1 MRVALIVAALFVVAT
16 GPAGAVERI
25 PAATLRQNLFA
36 SCFHTETDGWAVG
49 DLARM
54 FRTTDGGKSWERHDT
69 STGRSFVA
77 LSCPDAQHLWA
88 AGQLGEITHSTDGG
102 TTWTLQQTGVQRK
115 LLDIDFATLQHGLA
129 VGDYGT
135 LLRTDDGGTT
145 WARVP
150 IPHDITLPPD
160 VAEVVDPG
168 DVVLYAVA
176 FPDPEHAWVAGEFGV
191 ILASADG
198 GRTWQAQK
206 TPVETSLFGVAFAD
220 ARRGWAVGLES
231 TLLATTDG
239 GTTWTTVQVDTPKG
253 FPLALYDVA
262 VHGQYGWA
270 AGNSGLLLHSRDGG
284 VSWQLVEVPV
294 QLRGAW
300 FRAVSL
306 LEGGRGFIMGSK
318 GMVLSTDGD
327 GFVPLKQRF

>member
-1 MRVALIVAALFVVAT
+1 MAALLAVAT
-16 GPAGAVERI
+16 GPAGAGDRI

-54 FRTTDGGKSWERHDT
+54 FSTNDGGKSWERHNT
-69 STGRSFVA
+69 STRRSFVA

-88 AGQLGEITHSTDGG
+88 AGQLGEIMHSADGG
-102 TTWTLQQTGVQRK
+102 KTWTLQQTGVQRK
-115 LLDIDFATLQHGLA
+115 LLDIDFATVQRGLA

-168 DVVLYAVA
+168 DT
-176 FPDPEHAWVAGEFGV
+176 
-191 ILASADG
+191 DG
-198 GRTWQAQK
+198 GRTWQVQK
-206 TPVETSLFGVAFAD
+206 SPVETSLFGVFFAD
-220 ARRGWAVGLES
+220 AQRGWAVGMES

-239 GTTWTTVQVDTPKG
+239 GATWQKVEVDTPKG

-270 AGNSGLLLHSRDGG
+270 VGNSGLLLHSRDRGA
-284 VSWQLVEVPV
+284 SWHLVEVPV

-300 FRAVSL
+300 FRTVSL
-306 LEGGRGFIMGSK
+306 LEGGRGFIMGAK

-327 GFVPLKQRF
+327 RFTPLKQRF